1 MARYI
6 DADFVT
12 ASINRV
18 LEEKKTEKESA
29 AYFAFEQFKFLLGQT
44 PTADVVKVVRCKGCV
59 HFKTDTDY
67 CKEHKKGYCE
77 WDNTI
82 KSRNHFCSYGENA
95 LKERERE

>member
-1 MARYI
+1 MAYV
-6 DADFVT
+6 DT
-12 ASINRV
+12 EKV
-18 LEEKKTEKESA
+18 LETARDGCHSDFGRSMADLTSLREVLED
-29 AYFAFEQFKFLLGQT
+29 T
-44 PTADVVKVVRCKGCV
+44 PTAAVVEVVRCKDCV
-59 HFKTDTDY
+59 HFKKDTDY